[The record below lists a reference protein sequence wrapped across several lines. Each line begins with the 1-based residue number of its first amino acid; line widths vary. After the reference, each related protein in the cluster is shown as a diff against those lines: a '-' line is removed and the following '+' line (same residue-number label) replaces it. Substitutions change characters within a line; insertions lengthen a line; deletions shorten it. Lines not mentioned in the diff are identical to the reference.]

1 MGLEQQLLLNEI
13 QRRAASGQIGRRQFL
28 HLAAAI
34 GVESTFAVAL
44 ADQVIATP
52 SVQDP
57 AGRSI
62 ESSYDY
68 NWAIAPIDG
77 APAAADHGIWS
88 TNRGILCHLP
98 LSRMSPG
105 RFCPGITGR
114 AQYPL
119 IPDR

>member
-1 MGLEQQLLLNEI
+1 MSLEQQLLLNEI
-13 QRRAASGQIGRRQFL
+13 QRRAASGQIGGRQFL

-68 NWAIAPIDG
+68 IVIGAGSAGCTIAARLSADPICRVLLVEAGNADINR
-77 APAAADHGIWS
+77 PALQ
-88 TNRGILCHLP
+88 NP
-98 LSRMSPG
+98 LLWPSN
-105 RFCPGITGR
+105 F
-114 AQYPL
+114 
-119 IPDR
+119 